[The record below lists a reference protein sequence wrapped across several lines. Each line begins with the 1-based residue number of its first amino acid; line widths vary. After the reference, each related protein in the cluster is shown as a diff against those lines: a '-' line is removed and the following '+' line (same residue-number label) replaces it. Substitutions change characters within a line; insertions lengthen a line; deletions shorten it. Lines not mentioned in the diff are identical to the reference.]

1 MTTLSFTDRK
11 GHSGLR
17 SVWLDG
23 RHTLIET
30 AKLNGL
36 DPQTWLTDKQTFGSE
51 SVTLE
56 ILVAERTAHVRP
68 IATGTPILR
77 QP

>member
-36 DPQTWLTDKQTFGSE
+36 DPQTWLTDKDQSQTKF
-51 SVTLE
+51 
-56 ILVAERTAHVRP
+56 TACLS
-68 IATGTPILR
+68 ISSFTSM
-77 QP
+77 